1 MFIMLNGL
9 VITFF
14 FFLIGRQHGLKL
26 KQTGNPE
33 ATTLWMRKMGGKKQV
48 EWRCTVL
55 CHYTTQLVNT
65 ASVS

>member
-33 ATTLWMRKMGGKKQV
+33 ATTLWMRKMGGKKTGGM
-48 EWRCTVL
+48 EMHCAL
-55 CHYTTQLVNT
+55 PLYNT
-65 ASVS
+65 AGKYRLC